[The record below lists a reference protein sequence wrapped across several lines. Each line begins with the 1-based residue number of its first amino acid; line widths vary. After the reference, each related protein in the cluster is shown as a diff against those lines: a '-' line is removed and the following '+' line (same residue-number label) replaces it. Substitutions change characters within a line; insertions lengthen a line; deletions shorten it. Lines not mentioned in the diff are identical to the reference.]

1 MGFDFGI
8 YPVAVSLYLGGY
20 DGPAGHV
27 APFRHR
33 SGWLALS
40 EARLAM
46 PFGTWQRPL
55 ITAISDHGEIYA
67 PWIAARLLQLPMS
80 QPEEAGC
87 EPPEQLEEAMDGLYW
102 DFLGQM
108 DRQNLRFFEE
118 EQERRDAEIRKFE
131 ERCSALE
138 ARLATAIRAA
148 RKERRSTQLCEAGR
162 AESDSRLDR
171 FLAMQDALAVAMRQR
186 VGEMRR
192 DTEDLERAVL
202 SSLTRYGSVE
212 PRLTIRWTARSHRR
226 GMDIRLPMFQE
237 EPYGVS
243 TWPARAKSGMA
254 HGSLDDELAA
264 IRFGAQE

>member
-20 DGPAGHV
+20 EGPAGHV

-46 PFGTWQRPL
+46 PFGTWRRPL
-55 ITAISDHGEIYA
+55 VTAISDHGEIYA
-67 PWIAARLLQLPMS
+67 PWIASRLLQLPMS

-108 DRQNLRFFEE
+108 DRRNLQFFED
-118 EQERRDAEIRKFE
+118 EQERRDTEIHKFE
-131 ERCSALE
+131 ERCSVLE
-138 ARLATAIRAA
+138 VRLATAIRAL
-148 RKERRSTQLCEAGR
+148 RKERRSVLTSDAGR
-162 AESDSRLDR
+162 AETAARLDR
-171 FLAMQDALAVAMRQR
+171 LLAMQDELALAMRQR

-192 DTEDLERAVL
+192 DTEDLERTVL
-202 SSLTRYGSVE
+202 SSLTRYGSIE

-226 GMDIRLPMFQE
+226 GMEIRLPLFQE

-243 TWPARAKSGMA
+243 TWPARGKSGMA
-254 HGSLDDELAA
+254 LGNLDNELAA

>member
-20 DGPAGHV
+20 DGPSGHL

-40 EARLAM
+40 EARLTM
-46 PFGTWQRPL
+46 PFGTWRRPL
-55 ITAISDHGEIYA
+55 ITAISDHGEHYL

-87 EPPEQLEEAMDGLYW
+87 EPPEELEEAMDGLYW
-102 DFLGQM
+102 DFLGRM
-108 DRQNLRFFEE
+108 DRENLRFFEE

-131 ERCSALE
+131 DRCSAFE
-138 ARLATAIRAA
+138 ARLATAIRSLR
-148 RKERRSTQLCEAGR
+148 RKRRSERLCDAGR
-162 AESDSRLDR
+162 SETEARLDR
-171 FLAMQDALAVAMRQR
+171 FLAMQDELAIAMRQR
-186 VGEMRR
+186 VEEMRR

-212 PRLTIRWTARSHRR
+212 PRFTIRWTARSHRR
-226 GMDIRLPMFQE
+226 GMDLRLPLFQE

-254 HGSLDDELAA
+254 HGNLDDELAA